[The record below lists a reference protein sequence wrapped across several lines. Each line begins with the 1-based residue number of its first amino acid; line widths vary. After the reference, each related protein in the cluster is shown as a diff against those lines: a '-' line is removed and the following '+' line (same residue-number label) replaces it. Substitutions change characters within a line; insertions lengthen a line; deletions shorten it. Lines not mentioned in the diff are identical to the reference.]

1 MDLVTRAGIEWGAAG
16 RSYDG
21 SGPSGDLWAVLP
33 TAYGTLIALADGLGR
48 GPEAASAARAALA
61 LVRRERAILLAA
73 LFQRCHEAL
82 RGTRGVVMTL
92 AAVHSTHA
100 TLTWMGVGNVEA
112 VLLRA
117 QPGRGPARE
126 SLLLRSGVLGHR
138 LPPLTPSVVGI
149 APGDTLI
156 LATDGIGWLPGQAPA
171 GSEPPA
177 AMARRLLDQHARHG
191 DDAAVVVARCR
202 EGAR

>member
-1 MDLVTRAGIEWGAAG
+1 MDLVTRVGMEWGAAG
-16 RSYDG
+16 RSHDVG
-21 SGPSGDLWAVLP
+21 GLSGDLWAVLP
-33 TAYGTLIALADGLGR
+33 TPYGTLIALADGLGR
-48 GPEAASAARAALA
+48 GPEAAAAARAALA
-61 LVRRERAILLAA
+61 HLRLERALPLLA
-73 LFQRCHEAL
+73 LFQRCHGAL

-112 VLLRA
+112 ILLRA

-126 SLLLRSGVLGHR
+126 PLLLRSGVVGHL
-138 LPPLTPSVVGI
+138 LPPLAPSVLAI

-156 LATDGIGWLPGQAPA
+156 LATDGVGWVPESAPV
-171 GSEPPA
+171 GPESPA
-177 AMARRLLDQHARHG
+177 AMARRILDRHARRG